1 MKVVAIVD
9 CYSHEMS
16 CYSMIRLLC
25 KALGD
30 NVIVLPLSH
39 CDGQPFHLQLLV
51 VEYEHTAAALSD
63 SLSHTLGETP
73 S

>member
-1 MKVVAIVD
+1 MKVVAIID

-51 VEYEHTAAALSD
+51 VEYEHAAAALSD
-63 SLSHTLGETP
+63 SLSHTLGDTP